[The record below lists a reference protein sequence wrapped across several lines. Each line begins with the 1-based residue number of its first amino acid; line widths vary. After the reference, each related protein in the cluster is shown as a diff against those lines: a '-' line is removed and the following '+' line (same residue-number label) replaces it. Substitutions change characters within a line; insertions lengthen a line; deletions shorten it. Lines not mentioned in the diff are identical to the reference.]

1 MPRAAPCRRRTP
13 RVCSERLAGS
23 RSPCVGWPPLTTM
36 RRLEIAALLTVP
48 FGLGLVACLATEA
61 DPAKMLADNIHWAQT
76 GCRSYMAD
84 PKIPRRPE
92 LDRYCPLLLDSPP
105 ELDDAMVSEDAA
117 GADAG
122 SVPLADSGT
131 TSDAGSLIHTSQ
143 GNALRSVQ

>member
-1 MPRAAPCRRRTP
+1 
-13 RVCSERLAGS
+13 
-23 RSPCVGWPPLTTM
+23 M

-105 ELDDAMVSEDAA
+105 ELDEAMVSEDASRTDA
-117 GADAG
+117 GAPVQQAE
-122 SVPLADSGT
+122 VPGT
-131 TSDAGSLIHTSQ
+131 TSGAAGTLNTTP
-143 GNALRSVQ
+143 GNAVRAVDGGT